1 MSTRNV
7 GSLICSGNA
16 TWSALVK
23 VLYSDDMNENRV
35 AEERATPDYVN
46 ICNQVH
52 SHAPSIGCG
61 AASELMEQSQKD
73 QLRNVLETVLSSM
86 YDDLSNLLSTS
97 LQAFSQKM
105 FQNHLITETC
115 KDTPVFKEIM
125 KEFTAGMRFLNI
137 VQDYESHCLS
147 LILVLQSVGGP
158 ALKAADKLEREWTVQ
173 VLNEMQIDFT
183 IIKPPQQPEDQSH
196 LHNSAAIRNIY
207 YSQRQMNTHPHSCD
221 KRFRHMKHNLSYRN
235 EVSRKISMNLKS
247 KSSKPVPLQVIWE
260 DSKRQILKSPSSSDD
275 YFSVGSQASSNRSM
289 SLWNVPDQSS
299 RIASTMDSE
308 VHWGSPVSDPSCLL
322 RSSVS
327 DSSMPNMDPHS
338 DFVPP
343 DPRDTDNNVSK
354 KGDTSPQ
361 SIKHP
366 ELSDSQNTQGQNE
379 LVTGGKDK
387 GETEEEDGDCKEYK
401 NDEVHK
407 ARKESERGSL
417 DKSIISE
424 IQELRQMLFQIES
437 SNRSHQDR
445 LEQLLNTN
453 IAKEK
458 DAYKLAKQKDQL
470 SKQKDELAK
479 QKDEQIKMLQTQV
492 QEYKYVRIVLFILL
506 LVLFF
511 VYLFGVFGCVV
522 LSKH

>member
-1 MSTRNV
+1 M
-7 GSLICSGNA
+7 
-16 TWSALVK
+16 
-23 VLYSDDMNENRV
+23 
-35 AEERATPDYVN
+35 
-46 ICNQVH
+46 
-52 SHAPSIGCG
+52 
-61 AASELMEQSQKD
+61 
-73 QLRNVLETVLSSM
+73 VLSSM

-115 KDTPVFKEIM
+115 KDNPAFKEIM

-147 LILVLQSVGGP
+147 LILALQSVGGP

-183 IIKPPQQPEDQSH
+183 IIKPSQQPEDQSH
-196 LHNSAAIRNIY
+196 LHNSAAIPNIY

-221 KRFRHMKHNLSYRN
+221 KRFRHMKYNPSYGN
-235 EVSRKISMNLKS
+235 EVSRKIRKNLKS
-247 KSSKPVPLQVIWE
+247 KSSELVPLQIIWELE
-260 DSKRQILKSPSSSDD
+260 DSKRQILKSPSDD

-289 SLWNVPDQSS
+289 SVWNVSDQPS
-299 RIASTMDSE
+299 RIASTMNLED
-308 VHWGSPVSDPSCLL
+308 HWGSPVSDPSCIM

-327 DSSMPNMDPHS
+327 DPSVPNMGPHS

-343 DPRDTDNNVSK
+343 DPRDTDNNIQQVSK
-354 KGDTSPQ
+354 KGDTSSP
-361 SIKHP
+361 SIQYP

-387 GETEEEDGDCKEYK
+387 GETEEEDGDCVEYK

-407 ARKESERGSL
+407 AMKESERGGL
-417 DKSIISE
+417 DRSIISE
-424 IQELRQMLFQIES
+424 IQELRQRIFQIES
-437 SNRSHQDR
+437 RNRSYQDR

-458 DAYKLAKQKDQL
+458 DAYELAKQKDEL

-492 QEYKYVRIVLFILL
+492 QEYKYVRIVLFVLL